1 MDARTISQWLGNS
14 LNDGINLY
22 KTYSNEGYIIH
33 KLNTEEYY
41 SEAIDVENT
50 PFEYEETEE
59 KIETEE
65 ISEVEQKA
73 QAYNILVGE
82 VE

>member
-1 MDARTISQWLGNS
+1 MIKKVFLKTREDKV
-14 LNDGINLY
+14 NLY
-22 KTYSNEGYIIH
+22 KIYSDADFII
-33 KLNTEEYY
+33 KKIGTDELYE
-41 SEAIDVENT
+41 EAIDVEDA
-50 PFEYEETEE
+50 PFECEETNE

>member
-1 MDARTISQWLGNS
+1 MFLSF
-14 LNDGINLY
+14 
-22 KTYSNEGYIIH
+22 H
-33 KLNTEEYY
+33 KFVT
-41 SEAIDVENT
+41 
-50 PFEYEETEE
+50 FEYEETTE

>member
-1 MDARTISQWLGNS
+1 MSIVKEFYRTR
-14 LNDGINLY
+14 NDGVNLY
-22 KTYSNEGYIIH
+22 KTYSDEGYRIH
-33 KLNTEEYY
+33 KLNTDEIYD
-41 SEAIDVENT
+41 EAIDVENA
-50 PFEYEETEE
+50 PYEYEETTE

-73 QAYNILVGE
+73 KAYDILVGE

>member
-1 MDARTISQWLGNS
+1 MIKREFYKER
-14 LNDGINLY
+14 NDGVKLY
-22 KTYSNEGYIIH
+22 KTYSDENYRIRKVGTDEIYD
-33 KLNTEEYY
+33 
-41 SEAIDVENT
+41 EAIDVENT
-50 PFEYEETEE
+50 SFEYEETTE

-65 ISEVEQKA
+65 MSEIEQKA

>member
-1 MDARTISQWLGNS
+1 MIKKVFLKTREDKV
-14 LNDGINLY
+14 NLY
-22 KTYSNEGYIIH
+22 KIYSDADFII
-33 KLNTEEYY
+33 KKIGTDELYE
-41 SEAIDVENT
+41 EAIDVEDAH
-50 PFEYEETEE
+50 FEYEETTE